1 MYVCVYVHTNQVS
14 RFFGVNR
21 ILGTTPRFISRM
33 DQNPAKT
40 MHDEYWHEHVDSKS
54 VSVSVSVSSLVL
66 CLSVV

>member
-33 DQNPAKT
+33 DQKAPKT
-40 MHDEYWHEHVDSKS
+40 MHDEYWHEHVDAKS
-54 VSVSVSVSSLVL
+54 V
-66 CLSVV
+66 